1 MLGLSSFSIDDGLR
15 FNFPTLN
22 FCLVFAF
29 YAFYTRDKLYHSRV
43 PRLQV
48 RTVWSGNEIHQLS
61 GEASIATT
69 LPRHDGKQL
78 FTIHRSSTR
87 CSCFCVCPLA
97 SISHPWVR
105 TKFSTPLNSLHHI
118 SLIPCITTF
127 SSHLQLEDC
136 IWYNFTAFHLAY
148 RILSSAVLP

>member
-1 MLGLSSFSIDDGLR
+1 M
-15 FNFPTLN
+15 
-22 FCLVFAF
+22 VFASTSQPSTF
-29 YAFYTRDKLYHSRV
+29 VSSSLFTPFIYAISYIIVVYSCRLRV
-43 PRLQV
+43 W
-48 RTVWSGNEIHQLS
+48 TVWSGNEIHQLS

-78 FTIHRSSTR
+78 FTIHRSSSR